1 MINLFR
7 TLAIDGMRS
16 FPRTV
21 LDLRLWTGLLAVGL
35 VLGACS
41 PIVRTHGHR
50 LDDPALA
57 QITPGQT
64 SREQVA
70 QLLGSPSALS
80 TFDDSAWYYV
90 SQRTERRSFY
100 QKDVVEQ
107 KVVTISFDDQGLV
120 EDVDEHDLDQARQ
133 IEPVARVT
141 PTEGNE
147 LSLFEQFV
155 GNVGRFNVPRDQR

>member
-1 MINLFR
+1 MTHPPIAKLTR
-7 TLAIDGMRS
+7 RC
-16 FPRTV
+16 
-21 LDLRLWTGLLAVGL
+21 WTGLLAGIL
-35 VLGACS
+35 TLGACS

-50 LDDPALA
+50 LDEPALA

-70 QLLGSPSALS
+70 QILGSPSALS

-107 KVVTISFDDQGLV
+107 KVVTISFDDQGVVQDV
-120 EDVDEHDLDQARQ
+120 EQRDLDEARA
-133 IEPVARVT
+133 IEPVERIT

-147 LSLFEQFV
+147 LSVFEQFI
-155 GNVGRFNVPRDQR
+155 GNVGRFNLPRDAQR

>member
-1 MINLFR
+1 MRNQPPA
-7 TLAIDGMRS
+7 LATPGRWIC
-16 FPRTV
+16 
-21 LDLRLWTGLLAVGL
+21 LLAVTL
-35 VLGACS
+35 ALGACS
-41 PIVRTHGHR
+41 PTVRTHGHR

-120 EDVDEHDLDQARQ
+120 SDVDQHDLDQARA
-133 IEPVARVT
+133 IEPVERIT

-155 GNVGRFNVPRDQR
+155 GNVGRFNLPREER